1 MSGKP
6 RSRPAES
13 TGSGG
18 DVGGLLTVSLAVLD
32 NYDFALG
39 ISHLVTCSVGFVN
52 HQR

>member
-13 TGSGG
+13 TGYGG
-18 DVGGLLTVSLAVLD
+18 DIGALLTVSLAVLI
-32 NYDFALG
+32 NYCFALG
-39 ISHLVTCSVGFVN
+39 ICHLITCFFGFVD